1 MDILQNFLISLDILR
16 VFWLPIVQ
24 YKSLDN
30 VFPVVPHLVISVPSA
45 WILID
50 VTRTIF
56 TKAMFA

>member
-1 MDILQNFLISLDILR
+1 VGILR
-16 VFWLPIVQ
+16 VFWSPIAQ
-24 YKSLDN
+24 NKFLDN
-30 VFPVVPHLVISVPSA
+30 VFSVVPHLVTSVLSA